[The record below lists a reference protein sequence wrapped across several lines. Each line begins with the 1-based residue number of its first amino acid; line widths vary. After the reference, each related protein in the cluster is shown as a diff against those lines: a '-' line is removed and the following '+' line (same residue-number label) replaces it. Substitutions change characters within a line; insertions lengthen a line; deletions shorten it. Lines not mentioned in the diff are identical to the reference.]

1 MSYKHWQLR
10 TLLIPHLHWL
20 TWLDC
25 SAVELCVRPIFPANC
40 GLHSWVLPGTWRVK
54 IRITG
59 CPSHANRAS
68 RMPSLAAVTETDDNM
83 NIHEPTGNHRPSKDV
98 SNTYHQQTCNFDK
111 CSCVNFHSQRSGS
124 QPPNLAWKAKGLP
137 GSIATSS
144 LAWKKMTQKLEHQ
157 KNSWSSIKFEMD
169 VFAIAGKNC
178 PYFLSPAISMWLKYI
193 FNIHLYTM
201 SSKYFSSVGIQD
213 FAHVDQNCLHPL
225 LLVPLNTSTSVDLR
239 RQPTN

>member
-40 GLHSWVLPGTWRVK
+40 GLHSWVLPGTGRVK

-59 CPSHANRAS
+59 CPSHANQAS

-83 NIHEPTGNHRPSKDV
+83 NIHEPTSNHRPSKDV

-144 LAWKKMTQKLEHQ
+144 LALKKWPK
-157 KNSWSSIKFEMD
+157 SWSIKKT
-169 VFAIAGKNC
+169 AGAPSN
-178 PYFLSPAISMWLKYI
+178 LKW
-193 FNIHLYTM
+193 T
-201 SSKYFSSVGIQD
+201 
-213 FAHVDQNCLHPL
+213 CL
-225 LLVPLNTSTSVDLR
+225 LLLARTAHIFCHLQFRCDSNTYLVYTSTQCLQSILAV
-239 RQPTN
+239 